1 MQQSLLEDLHSAVGR
16 DEPKEALHQ
25 EDNRAVSTQA
35 EKSPATAKKA
45 EQSAETYEEEGKT
58 EGMTSQQDPGST
70 ALVDNVRDS
79 GDHMEQ
85 FAKGIQDFSDPLQA
99 REEESKADASHDVS
113 HQQLQASSEVD
124 ETRLQPENSL
134 SVQEEGDA
142 GLQPGN
148 QARSLSPDFAPDQ
161 LLDLTFL
168 MPPSHPATED
178 GDFRSE
184 YNATSAI
191 CLSEAQTIIN
201 V

>member
-1 MQQSLLEDLHSAVGR
+1 MQQSLQEDLHSAVGR
-16 DEPKEALHQ
+16 EEPKEALHH
-25 EDNRAVSTQA
+25 EDNRAGSTQA
-35 EKSPATAKKA
+35 EKSPATANKA
-45 EQSAETYEEEGKT
+45 KQSAETYEEEGKT
-58 EGMTSQQDPGST
+58 EEMTSQQVPGST
-70 ALVDNVRDS
+70 ALVDDVRDS

-85 FAKGIQDFSDPLQA
+85 FAKEIQDFSGPLQA
-99 REEESKADASHDVS
+99 REEKSKAGASHDAS
-113 HQQLQASSEVD
+113 HQQLQASFEAD

-168 MPPSHPATED
+168 MPPAQPTTEG

-184 YNATSAI
+184 YNATSAM